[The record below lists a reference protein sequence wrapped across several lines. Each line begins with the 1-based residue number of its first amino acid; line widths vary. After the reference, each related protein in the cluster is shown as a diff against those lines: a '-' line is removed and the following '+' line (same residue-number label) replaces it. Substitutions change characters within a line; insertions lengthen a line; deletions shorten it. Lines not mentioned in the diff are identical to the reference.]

1 MIVPGLPRKHQLKT
15 YSHLAGARRMPTEY
29 EVTSTRLLWY
39 AERGFEVKTPLDAWY
54 QRYQRESPLTVPD
67 WERFCDPRHTT
78 YALYT
83 QLQSRQETFV
93 DGLLRSIE
101 ERGYDYRLS
110 QGAVRLLNRML
121 VPLRFPLHGLQLA
134 AAYLGQM
141 APSGRI
147 TITAALQSAD
157 ELRRVQRI
165 AHRAALLRR
174 AHPHVGDTA
183 ARAWQDDA
191 LWQPL
196 RRLVEELLVT
206 WDWGECFTALNL
218 CVKPLFEEL
227 FLVALA
233 RVARSEGDE
242 LFGELC
248 GSLATDGRWHSD
260 WSAALARTA
269 IHGREENRAVLRRWA
284 EDWGARACTAFQPF
298 AAELG
303 VPSPL
308 ELSLE
313 WLAERKTTAVEA
325 T

>member
-1 MIVPGLPRKHQLKT
+1 MIVVDLPRKIRLKT
-15 YSHLAGARRMPTEY
+15 YSHLAGARRLPTDY
-29 EVTSTRLLWY
+29 EIGSTRLLWY
-39 AERGFEVKTPLDAWY
+39 VERGFEVQTPLAEWY
-54 QRYQRESPLTVPD
+54 RRHQRESPLRLPD
-67 WERFCDPRHTT
+67 WERFCDPRNTT

-83 QLQSRQETFV
+83 QLQSRQETFL

-101 ERGYDYRLS
+101 ERGYDYQLS
-110 QGAVRLLNRML
+110 QGAVRLLNRL
-121 VPLRFPLHGLQLA
+121 LAPLRFPLHGLQLC

-147 TITAALQSAD
+147 TVAAALQSAD

-165 AHRAALLRR
+165 AHRTALLRR
-174 AHPHVGDTA
+174 AHPYVGDAA
-183 ARAWQDDA
+183 ARAWQDDD

-196 RRLVEELLVT
+196 RRLIEQLLVT

-218 CVKPLFEEL
+218 CVKPLFDEL

-233 RVARSEGDE
+233 RVARGVGDE
-242 LFGELC
+242 LCGELC
-248 GSLATDGRWHSD
+248 GSLAADGRWHSD

-269 IHGREENRAVLRRWA
+269 IDGREQNRAVLRRWA
-284 EDWGARACTAFQPF
+284 EDWSARACAAFQPF

-308 ELSLE
+308 ELPLE
-313 WLAERKTTAVEA
+313 WLAEPKMQSGAR
-325 T
+325 